1 MKKFFLLLVLCGF
14 GISSVLCAKE
24 KTPIEDPFEPSLP
37 KQEKPGDTKPLKGA
51 PSAPNIAIQ
60 GVLWNSD
67 VPQVIIDGEVYK
79 AGDKLKT
86 VDAKIYKIDKNRVFI
101 FYEGRLYDMGV
112 AKKSKRGA
120 R

>member
-1 MKKFFLLLVLCGF
+1 MKNLFLVLVLLGLS
-14 GISSVLCAKE
+14 ISPVFSAKE
-24 KTPIEDPFEPSLP
+24 KTVVEDPFEPSLP
-37 KQEKPGDTKPLKGA
+37 KQEKPGDLKPVKGA
-51 PSAPNIAIQ
+51 ATAPNIAIQ

-67 VPQVIIDGEVYK
+67 VPQVIIDGDVYK

-112 AKKSKRGA
+112 AKKTKRGA
-120 R
+120 Q